1 MKINNIVIKG
11 GQVNFADKIGNIYYH
26 AQQATKEKLDDL
38 KKWAGGE
45 RVTLAIV
52 FTDIV
57 DSTSLGEK
65 LGDTEMAV
73 VRKQHF
79 ERGEKVLKE
88 NDGFLIKTIGDSLMV
103 AFHNVENVLDFTLAF
118 RNDTGNELIKIRQG
132 AHIGM
137 TSIDN
142 DDVFG
147 SHVNRAARI
156 AHCAEADEI
165 FVSDEFKK
173 DVDTLR
179 HPKHKD
185 LQWELIPNVPFKGFD
200 GTFNLWKVKNT

>member
-11 GQVNFADKIGNIYYH
+11 GQVNYAEKIENIYFSV
-26 AQQATKEKLDDL
+26 QQEIQDKLDDL
-38 KKWAGGE
+38 RKWAGGE
-45 RVTLAIV
+45 KVTLAIV

-57 DSTSLGEK
+57 DSTPLGEK
-65 LGDTEMAV
+65 LGDTEMNMI
-73 VRKQHF
+73 RQQHI

-88 NDGFLIKTIGDSLMV
+88 HDGFLIKTIGDSLMV
-103 AFHNVENVLDFTLAF
+103 AFRNVENVLDFTRAF
-118 RNDTGNELIKIRQG
+118 RDNTGNELVKIRQG
-132 AHIGM
+132 AHIGI

-142 DDVFG
+142 DDLFG

-156 AHCAEADEI
+156 AHLANADEI
-165 FVSDEFKK
+165 VVSDEFKK

-185 LQWELIPNVPFKGFD
+185 LQWELIPNVSLKGFE